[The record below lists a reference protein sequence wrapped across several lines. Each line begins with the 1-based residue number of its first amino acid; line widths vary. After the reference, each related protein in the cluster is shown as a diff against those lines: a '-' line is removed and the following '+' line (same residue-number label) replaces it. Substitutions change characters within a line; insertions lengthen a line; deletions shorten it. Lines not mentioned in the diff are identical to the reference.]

1 MTQVKNT
8 KKRNKFLT
16 KLNNQKYLLMLMI
29 PAVLITLIFKYFPM
43 YGIVLAFK
51 DYNPILGIAGS
62 KWVGLE
68 HFRNFL
74 SSPNFSRLLENTLKL
89 SIYGLLW
96 GFFPPII
103 IALMLNQIMS
113 QKIKSTLQTILYMPN
128 FISTVIIVGIIFLLF
143 SSSGPII
150 SILESIGMNVPNF
163 LTNPGSFRSLYIFS
177 GIWQGMGWASL
188 LYTAVLSGVPPELY
202 EAAEI
207 DGATILQKIR
217 YIELPTMK
225 PLIIINLI
233 LSVGGIMNLGYEKAY
248 LMQTSLNL
256 PTSEIIDT
264 YVYKVGLQSGDY
276 SYSTA
281 IGLFNTAINLVLLLA
296 TTLIINRMNN
306 RKVVAK

>member
-1 MTQVKNT
+1 MTQVKGSS
-8 KKRNKFLT
+8 KQHKFLT
-16 KLNNQKYLLMLMI
+16 KLKNQKYLLMLLI
-29 PAVLITLIFKYFPM
+29 PSVLITLIFKYFPM

-51 DYNPILGIAGS
+51 DYNPMLGITGS
-62 KWVGLE
+62 PWVGLE
-68 HFRNFL
+68 HFRDFL
-74 SSPNFSRLLENTLKL
+74 TSPNFSRLLENTLKL
-89 SIYGLLW
+89 SIYGLLL

-103 IALMLNQIMS
+103 LALMLNQIMS
-113 QKIKSTLQTILYMPN
+113 EKLKSTLQTIMYMPN

-150 SILESIGMNVPNF
+150 SILESLGMNVPNF
-163 LTNPGSFRSLYIFS
+163 LTDPASFRPLYIFS

-188 LYTAVLSGVPPELY
+188 LYTAVLSGIAPELY

-207 DGATILQKIR
+207 DGATILQKIL

-233 LSVGGIMNLGYEKAY
+233 LSVGGIMNIGYEKAY

-256 PTSEIIDT
+256 PASEIIDT

-281 IGLFNTAINLVLLLA
+281 VGLFNTAINLILLLA
-296 TTLIINRMNN
+296 TTLIVSRMNN
-306 RKVVAK
+306 KKAVVK

>member
-1 MTQVKNT
+1 MTQVNKMKNP
-8 KKRNKFLT
+8 NSFFT

-43 YGIVLAFK
+43 YGILLAFK
-51 DYNPILGIAGS
+51 DYNPMLGITGS
-62 KWVGLE
+62 EWVGLE
-68 HFRNFL
+68 HFRDFL

-89 SIYGLLW
+89 AFYGLLW

-113 QKIKSTLQTILYMPN
+113 QKVKSTLQTILYMPN

-150 SILESIGMNVPNF
+150 SILDSMGINVPNF
-163 LTNPGSFRSLYIFS
+163 LTNPDSFRPLYIIS

-207 DGATILQKIR
+207 DGATILQKIMH
-217 YIELPTMK
+217 IELPTMK

-233 LSVGGIMNLGYEKAY
+233 LSVGGIMNIGYEKAF

-256 PTSEIIDT
+256 PKSEIIDT

-281 IGLFNTAINLVLLLA
+281 VGLFNTVINLILLLT
-296 TTLIINRMNN
+296 TTLIVNRINN
-306 RKVVAK
+306 REGSAK

>member
-1 MTQVKNT
+1 MTQVKQVD
-8 KKRNKFLT
+8 KKQRFMT
-16 KLNNQKYLLMLMI
+16 KLKNQKYLLMLLI
-29 PAVLITLIFKYFPM
+29 PSVLITLVFKYFPM
-43 YGIVLAFK
+43 YGITLAFK

-62 KWVGLE
+62 QWVGLE
-68 HFRNFL
+68 HFRDFL
-74 SSPNFSRLLENTLKL
+74 TSPNFMRLLENSLKL

-113 QKIKSTLQTILYMPN
+113 EKIKSTLQTILYMPN

-143 SSSGPII
+143 SSSGPIV
-150 SILESIGMNVPNF
+150 SILESIGINVPNF
-163 LTNPGSFRSLYIFS
+163 LTNPGSFRSLYIIS

-188 LYTAVLSGVPPELY
+188 LYTAVLSGIPPELY
-202 EAAEI
+202 EAADI
-207 DGATILQKIR
+207 DGATIWQKIL
-217 YIELPTMK
+217 YIELPTMR

-233 LSVGGIMNLGYEKAY
+233 LSVGGIMNIGYEKAY

-256 PTSEIIDT
+256 PASEIIDT

-281 IGLFNTAINLVLLLA
+281 VGLFNTVINLILLVT
-296 TTLIINRMNN
+296 TTLIVNSINR
-306 RKVVAK
+306 RKEIK

>member
-1 MTQVKNT
+1 MTQVKQVN
-8 KKRNKFLT
+8 KKQNFMT
-16 KLNNQKYLLMLMI
+16 KLRNQKYLLMLLI
-29 PAVLITLIFKYFPM
+29 PSVLITLVFKYFPM
-43 YGIVLAFK
+43 YGITLAFK

-62 KWVGLE
+62 QWVGLE
-68 HFRNFL
+68 HFRDFL
-74 SSPNFSRLLENTLKL
+74 TSPNFMRLLENSLKL

-113 QKIKSTLQTILYMPN
+113 EKIKSTLQTILYMPN

-143 SSSGPII
+143 SSSGPIV
-150 SILESIGMNVPNF
+150 SILESIGINVPNF
-163 LTNPGSFRSLYIFS
+163 LTNPGSFRPLYIIS

-188 LYTAVLSGVPPELY
+188 LYTAVLSGIPPELY
-202 EAAEI
+202 EAADI
-207 DGATILQKIR
+207 DGATIWQKIL

-233 LSVGGIMNLGYEKAY
+233 LSVGGIMNIGYEKAY

-256 PTSEIIDT
+256 PASEIIDT

-281 IGLFNTAINLVLLLA
+281 VGLFNTVINLILLVT
-296 TTLIINRMNN
+296 TTLIVNSINR
-306 RKVVAK
+306 RKEIK

>member
-163 LTNPGSFRSLYIFS
+163 LTNPGSFRPLYIFS

-296 TTLIINRMNN
+296 TTLIVNRMNN

>member
-1 MTQVKNT
+1 MTQVKQVN
-8 KKRNKFLT
+8 NKQRFMT
-16 KLNNQKYLLMLMI
+16 KLKNQKYLLMLLI
-29 PAVLITLIFKYFPM
+29 PSVLITLVFKYFPM
-43 YGIVLAFK
+43 YGITLAFK

-62 KWVGLE
+62 QWVGLE
-68 HFRNFL
+68 HFRDFL
-74 SSPNFSRLLENTLKL
+74 TSPNFMRLLENSLKL

-113 QKIKSTLQTILYMPN
+113 EKIKSTLQTILYMPN

-143 SSSGPII
+143 SSSGPIV
-150 SILESIGMNVPNF
+150 SILESIGINVPNF
-163 LTNPGSFRSLYIFS
+163 LTNPGSFRSLYIIS

-188 LYTAVLSGVPPELY
+188 LYTAVLSGIPPELY
-202 EAAEI
+202 EAADI
-207 DGATILQKIR
+207 DGATIWQKIL
-217 YIELPTMK
+217 YIELPTMR

-233 LSVGGIMNLGYEKAY
+233 LSVGGIMNIGYEKAY

-256 PTSEIIDT
+256 PASEIIDT

-281 IGLFNTAINLVLLLA
+281 VGLFNTVINLILLIT
-296 TTLIINRMNN
+296 TTLIVNSINR
-306 RKVVAK
+306 RKEIK

>member
-1 MTQVKNT
+1 MTQVKQVN
-8 KKRNKFLT
+8 KKQRFMT
-16 KLNNQKYLLMLMI
+16 KLKNQKYLLMLLI
-29 PAVLITLIFKYFPM
+29 PSVLITLVFKYFPM
-43 YGIVLAFK
+43 YGITLAFK

-62 KWVGLE
+62 QWVGLE
-68 HFRNFL
+68 HFRDFL
-74 SSPNFSRLLENTLKL
+74 TSPNFMRLLENSLKL

-113 QKIKSTLQTILYMPN
+113 EKIKSTLQTILYMPN

-143 SSSGPII
+143 SSSGPIV
-150 SILESIGMNVPNF
+150 SILESIGINVPNF
-163 LTNPGSFRSLYIFS
+163 LTNPGSFRSLYIIS

-188 LYTAVLSGVPPELY
+188 LYTAVLSGIPPELY
-202 EAAEI
+202 EAADI
-207 DGATILQKIR
+207 DGATIWQKIL
-217 YIELPTMK
+217 YIELPTMR

-233 LSVGGIMNLGYEKAY
+233 LSVGGIMNIGYEKAY

-256 PTSEIIDT
+256 PASEIIDT

-281 IGLFNTAINLVLLLA
+281 VGLFNTVINLILLVT
-296 TTLIINRMNN
+296 TTLIVNSINR
-306 RKVVAK
+306 RKEIK

>member
-1 MTQVKNT
+1 MTQVKQVN
-8 KKRNKFLT
+8 KKQNFMT
-16 KLNNQKYLLMLMI
+16 KLRNQKYLLMLLI
-29 PAVLITLIFKYFPM
+29 PSVLITLVFKYFPM
-43 YGIVLAFK
+43 YGILLAFK
-51 DYNPILGIAGS
+51 DYNPMLGIAGS
-62 KWVGLE
+62 QWVGLE
-68 HFRNFL
+68 HFRDFL
-74 SSPNFSRLLENTLKL
+74 TSPNFMRLLENSLKL

-113 QKIKSTLQTILYMPN
+113 EKVKSTLQTILYMPN

-143 SSSGPII
+143 SSSGPIV
-150 SILESIGMNVPNF
+150 SILESIGIDVPNF
-163 LTNPGSFRSLYIFS
+163 LTDPGSFRPLYIIS

-188 LYTAVLSGVPPELY
+188 LYTAVLSGIPPELY

-207 DGATILQKIR
+207 DGATIWQKIL

-233 LSVGGIMNLGYEKAY
+233 LSVGGIMNIGYEKAY

-256 PTSEIIDT
+256 PASEIIDT

-281 IGLFNTAINLVLLLA
+281 VGLFNTVINLILLIT
-296 TTLIINRMNN
+296 TTLIVNGINR
-306 RKVVAK
+306 RKEIK

>member
-1 MTQVKNT
+1 MTQVNKMKNP
-8 KKRNKFLT
+8 NSFFT

-43 YGIVLAFK
+43 YGILLAFK
-51 DYNPILGIAGS
+51 DYNPMLGITGS
-62 KWVGLE
+62 EWVGLE
-68 HFRNFL
+68 HFRDFL

-89 SIYGLLW
+89 AIYGLLW

-150 SILESIGMNVPNF
+150 SILDSMGINVPNF
-163 LTNPGSFRSLYIFS
+163 LTNPDSFRPLYVFS

-207 DGATILQKIR
+207 DGATILQKIMH
-217 YIELPTMK
+217 IELPTMK

-233 LSVGGIMNLGYEKAY
+233 LSVGGIMNIGYEKAF

-256 PTSEIIDT
+256 PKSEIIDT

-281 IGLFNTAINLVLLLA
+281 VGLFNTVINLILLLT
-296 TTLIINRMNN
+296 TTLIVNRINN
-306 RKVVAK
+306 REGSAK

>member
-1 MTQVKNT
+1 MTQVKQVN
-8 KKRNKFLT
+8 NKQRFMT
-16 KLNNQKYLLMLMI
+16 KLKNQKYLLMLLI
-29 PAVLITLIFKYFPM
+29 PSVLITLVFKYFPM
-43 YGIVLAFK
+43 YGITLAFK

-62 KWVGLE
+62 QWVGLE
-68 HFRNFL
+68 HFRDFL
-74 SSPNFSRLLENTLKL
+74 TSPNFMRLLENSLKL

-113 QKIKSTLQTILYMPN
+113 EKIKSTLQTILYMPN

-143 SSSGPII
+143 SSSGPIV
-150 SILESIGMNVPNF
+150 SILESIGINVPNF
-163 LTNPGSFRSLYIFS
+163 LTNPGSFRPLYIIS

-188 LYTAVLSGVPPELY
+188 LYTAVLSGIPPELY
-202 EAAEI
+202 EAADI
-207 DGATILQKIR
+207 DGATIWQKIL
-217 YIELPTMK
+217 YIELPTMR

-233 LSVGGIMNLGYEKAY
+233 LSVGGIMNIGYEKAY

-256 PTSEIIDT
+256 PASEIIDT

-281 IGLFNTAINLVLLLA
+281 VGLFNTVINLILLTT
-296 TTLIINRMNN
+296 TTLIVNGINR
-306 RKVVAK
+306 RKEIK

>member
-1 MTQVKNT
+1 MTQVKQVN
-8 KKRNKFLT
+8 NKQRFMT
-16 KLNNQKYLLMLMI
+16 KLKNQKYLLMLLI
-29 PAVLITLIFKYFPM
+29 PSVLITLVFKYFPM
-43 YGIVLAFK
+43 YGITLAFK

-62 KWVGLE
+62 QWVGLE
-68 HFRNFL
+68 HFRDFL
-74 SSPNFSRLLENTLKL
+74 TSPNFMRLLENSLKL

-113 QKIKSTLQTILYMPN
+113 EKIKSTLQTILYMPN

-143 SSSGPII
+143 SSSGPIV
-150 SILESIGMNVPNF
+150 SILESIGINVPNF
-163 LTNPGSFRSLYIFS
+163 LTNPGSFRPLYIIS

-188 LYTAVLSGVPPELY
+188 LYTAVLSGIPPELY
-202 EAAEI
+202 EAADI
-207 DGATILQKIR
+207 DGATIWQKIL

-233 LSVGGIMNLGYEKAY
+233 LSVGGIMNIGYEKAY

-256 PTSEIIDT
+256 PASEIIDT

-281 IGLFNTAINLVLLLA
+281 VGLFNTVINLILLVT
-296 TTLIINRMNN
+296 TTLIVNSINR
-306 RKVVAK
+306 RKEIK

>member
-1 MTQVKNT
+1 MTQVKQVN
-8 KKRNKFLT
+8 NKQRFMT
-16 KLNNQKYLLMLMI
+16 KLKNQKYLLMLLI
-29 PAVLITLIFKYFPM
+29 PSVLITLVFKYFPM
-43 YGIVLAFK
+43 YGITLAFK

-62 KWVGLE
+62 QWVGLE

-74 SSPNFSRLLENTLKL
+74 TSPNFMRLLENTLKL

-113 QKIKSTLQTILYMPN
+113 EKIKSTLQTILYMPN

-143 SSSGPII
+143 SSSGPIV
-150 SILESIGMNVPNF
+150 SILESIGVNVPNF
-163 LTNPGSFRSLYIFS
+163 LTDPGSFRSLYIIS

-188 LYTAVLSGVPPELY
+188 LYTAVLSGIPPELY

-207 DGATILQKIR
+207 DGATIWQKIL

-233 LSVGGIMNLGYEKAY
+233 LSVGGIMNIGYEKAY

-256 PTSEIIDT
+256 PASEIIDT

-281 IGLFNTAINLVLLLA
+281 VGLFNTVINLILLIT
-296 TTLIINRMNN
+296 TTLIVNSINR
-306 RKVVAK
+306 RKEIK

>member
-1 MTQVKNT
+1 MTQVKQVN
-8 KKRNKFLT
+8 KKQRFMT
-16 KLNNQKYLLMLMI
+16 KLKNQKYLLMLLI
-29 PAVLITLIFKYFPM
+29 PSVLITLVFKYFPM
-43 YGIVLAFK
+43 YGITLAFK

-62 KWVGLE
+62 QWVGLE

-74 SSPNFSRLLENTLKL
+74 TSPNFMRLLENSLKL

-113 QKIKSTLQTILYMPN
+113 EKIKSTLQTILYMPN

-143 SSSGPII
+143 SSSGPIV
-150 SILESIGMNVPNF
+150 SILESIGINVPNF
-163 LTNPGSFRSLYIFS
+163 LTNPGSFRSLYIIS

-188 LYTAVLSGVPPELY
+188 LYTAVLSGIPPELY
-202 EAAEI
+202 EAADI
-207 DGATILQKIR
+207 DGATIWQKIL

-233 LSVGGIMNLGYEKAY
+233 LSVGGIMNIGYEKAY

-256 PTSEIIDT
+256 PASEIIDT

-281 IGLFNTAINLVLLLA
+281 VGLFNTVINLILLVT
-296 TTLIINRMNN
+296 TTLIVNSINR
-306 RKVVAK
+306 RKEIK

>member
-1 MTQVKNT
+1 MTQVKQVD
-8 KKRNKFLT
+8 KKQRFMT
-16 KLNNQKYLLMLMI
+16 KLKNQKYLLMLLI
-29 PAVLITLIFKYFPM
+29 PSVLITLVFKYFPM
-43 YGIVLAFK
+43 YGITLAFK

-62 KWVGLE
+62 QWVGLE
-68 HFRNFL
+68 HFRDFL
-74 SSPNFSRLLENTLKL
+74 TSPNFMRLLENSLKL
-89 SIYGLLW
+89 SIFGLLW

-113 QKIKSTLQTILYMPN
+113 EKIKSTLQTILYMPN

-143 SSSGPII
+143 SSSGPIV
-150 SILESIGMNVPNF
+150 SILESIGINVPNF
-163 LTNPGSFRSLYIFS
+163 LTNPGSFRSLYIIS

-188 LYTAVLSGVPPELY
+188 LYTAVLSGIPPELY
-202 EAAEI
+202 EAADI
-207 DGATILQKIR
+207 DGATIWQKIL

-233 LSVGGIMNLGYEKAY
+233 LSVGGIMNIGYEKAY

-256 PTSEIIDT
+256 PASEIIDT

-281 IGLFNTAINLVLLLA
+281 VGLFNTVINLILLVT
-296 TTLIINRMNN
+296 TTLIVNSINR
-306 RKVVAK
+306 RKEIK

>member
-1 MTQVKNT
+1 MTQVNKMKNP
-8 KKRNKFLT
+8 NSFFT

-43 YGIVLAFK
+43 YGILLAFK
-51 DYNPILGIAGS
+51 DYNPMLGITGS
-62 KWVGLE
+62 EWVGLE
-68 HFRNFL
+68 HFRDFL

-89 SIYGLLW
+89 AIYGLLW

-150 SILESIGMNVPNF
+150 SILDSMGINVPNF
-163 LTNPGSFRSLYIFS
+163 LTNPDSFRPLYIFS

-188 LYTAVLSGVPPELY
+188 LYTAVLAGVPPELY

-207 DGATILQKIR
+207 DGATILQKIMH
-217 YIELPTMK
+217 IELPTMK

-233 LSVGGIMNLGYEKAY
+233 LSVGGIMNIGYEKAF

-256 PTSEIIDT
+256 PKSEIIDT

-281 IGLFNTAINLVLLLA
+281 VGLFNTVINLILLLT
-296 TTLIINRMNN
+296 TTLIVNRINN
-306 RKVVAK
+306 REGSAK

>member
-1 MTQVKNT
+1 M
-8 KKRNKFLT
+8 T
-16 KLNNQKYLLMLMI
+16 KLKNQKYLLMLLI
-29 PAVLITLIFKYFPM
+29 PSVLITLVFKYFPM
-43 YGIVLAFK
+43 YGITLAFK

-62 KWVGLE
+62 QWVGLE
-68 HFRNFL
+68 HFRDFL
-74 SSPNFSRLLENTLKL
+74 TSPNFMRLLENSLKL

-113 QKIKSTLQTILYMPN
+113 EKIKSTLQTILYMPN

-143 SSSGPII
+143 SSSGPIV
-150 SILESIGMNVPNF
+150 SILESIGINVPNF
-163 LTNPGSFRSLYIFS
+163 LTNPGSFRSLYIIS

-188 LYTAVLSGVPPELY
+188 LYTAVLSGIPPELY
-202 EAAEI
+202 EAADI
-207 DGATILQKIR
+207 DGATIWQKIL
-217 YIELPTMK
+217 YIELPTMR

-233 LSVGGIMNLGYEKAY
+233 LSVGGIMNIGYEKAY

-256 PTSEIIDT
+256 PASEIIDT

-281 IGLFNTAINLVLLLA
+281 VGLFNTVINLILLIT
-296 TTLIINRMNN
+296 TTLIVNSINR
-306 RKVVAK
+306 RKEIK

>member
-296 TTLIINRMNN
+296 TTLIVNRMNN

>member
-1 MTQVKNT
+1 MTQVKQVN
-8 KKRNKFLT
+8 NKQRFMT
-16 KLNNQKYLLMLMI
+16 KLKNQKYLLMLLI
-29 PAVLITLIFKYFPM
+29 PSVLITLVFKYFPM
-43 YGIVLAFK
+43 YGITLAFK

-62 KWVGLE
+62 QWVGLE
-68 HFRNFL
+68 HFRDFL
-74 SSPNFSRLLENTLKL
+74 TSPNFMRLLENSLKL

-113 QKIKSTLQTILYMPN
+113 EKIKSTLQTILYMPN

-143 SSSGPII
+143 SSSGPIV
-150 SILESIGMNVPNF
+150 SILESIGINVPNF
-163 LTNPGSFRSLYIFS
+163 LTNPGSFRPLYIIS

-188 LYTAVLSGVPPELY
+188 LYTAVLSGIPPELY
-202 EAAEI
+202 EAADI
-207 DGATILQKIR
+207 DGATIWQKIL

-233 LSVGGIMNLGYEKAY
+233 LSVGGIMNIGYEKAY

-256 PTSEIIDT
+256 PASEIIDT

-281 IGLFNTAINLVLLLA
+281 VGLFNTVINLILLVT
-296 TTLIINRMNN
+296 TTLIVNSINK
-306 RKVVAK
+306 RKEIK

>member
-1 MTQVKNT
+1 MTQVKQVN
-8 KKRNKFLT
+8 NKQRFMT
-16 KLNNQKYLLMLMI
+16 KLKNQKYLLMLLI
-29 PAVLITLIFKYFPM
+29 PSVLITLVFKYFPM
-43 YGIVLAFK
+43 YGITLAFK

-62 KWVGLE
+62 KWVGLD
-68 HFRNFL
+68 HFRDFL
-74 SSPNFSRLLENTLKL
+74 TSPNFMRLLENSLKL

-113 QKIKSTLQTILYMPN
+113 EKIKSTLQTILYMPN

-143 SSSGPII
+143 SSSGPIV
-150 SILESIGMNVPNF
+150 SILESIGINVPNF
-163 LTNPGSFRSLYIFS
+163 LTNPGSFRPLYIIS

-188 LYTAVLSGVPPELY
+188 LYTAVLSGIPPELY
-202 EAAEI
+202 EAADI
-207 DGATILQKIR
+207 DGATIWQKIL

-233 LSVGGIMNLGYEKAY
+233 LSVGGIMNIGYEKAY

-256 PTSEIIDT
+256 PASEIIDT

-281 IGLFNTAINLVLLLA
+281 VGLFNTVINLILLVT
-296 TTLIINRMNN
+296 TTLIVNSINR
-306 RKVVAK
+306 RKEIK

>member
-1 MTQVKNT
+1 MTQVNKMKNP
-8 KKRNKFLT
+8 NSFFT

-43 YGIVLAFK
+43 YGILLAFK
-51 DYNPILGIAGS
+51 DYNPMLGITGS
-62 KWVGLE
+62 EWVGLE
-68 HFRNFL
+68 HFRDFL

-89 SIYGLLW
+89 AIYGLLW

-150 SILESIGMNVPNF
+150 SILESMGINVPNF
-163 LTNPGSFRSLYIFS
+163 LTNPDSFRSLYIFS

-207 DGATILQKIR
+207 DGATILQKIMH
-217 YIELPTMK
+217 IELPTMK

-233 LSVGGIMNLGYEKAY
+233 LSVGGIMNIGYEKAF

-256 PTSEIIDT
+256 PKSEIIDT

-281 IGLFNTAINLVLLLA
+281 VGLFNTVINLILLLT
-296 TTLIINRMNN
+296 TTLIVNRMNK
-306 RKVVAK
+306 REGSAK

>member
-1 MTQVKNT
+1 MTQVKQVN
-8 KKRNKFLT
+8 KKQRFMT
-16 KLNNQKYLLMLMI
+16 KLKNQKYLLMLLI
-29 PAVLITLIFKYFPM
+29 PSVLITLVFKYFPM
-43 YGIVLAFK
+43 YGITLAFK

-62 KWVGLE
+62 QWVGLE
-68 HFRNFL
+68 HFRDFL
-74 SSPNFSRLLENTLKL
+74 TSPNFMRLLENSLKL

-113 QKIKSTLQTILYMPN
+113 EKIKSTLQTILYMPN

-143 SSSGPII
+143 SSSGPIV
-150 SILESIGMNVPNF
+150 SILESIGINVPNF
-163 LTNPGSFRSLYIFS
+163 LTNPGSFRPLYIIS

-188 LYTAVLSGVPPELY
+188 LYTAVLSGIPPELY
-202 EAAEI
+202 EAADI
-207 DGATILQKIR
+207 DGATIWQKIL

-233 LSVGGIMNLGYEKAY
+233 LSVGGIMNIGYEKAY

-256 PTSEIIDT
+256 PASEIIDT

-281 IGLFNTAINLVLLLA
+281 VGLFNTVINLILLVT
-296 TTLIINRMNN
+296 TTLIVNSINR
-306 RKVVAK
+306 RKEIK

>member
-1 MTQVKNT
+1 MTQVNKMKNP
-8 KKRNKFLT
+8 NSFFT

-43 YGIVLAFK
+43 YGILLAFK
-51 DYNPILGIAGS
+51 DYNPMLGITGS
-62 KWVGLE
+62 EWVGLE
-68 HFRNFL
+68 HFRDFL

-89 SIYGLLW
+89 AIYGLLW

-143 SSSGPII
+143 SSSGPIV
-150 SILESIGMNVPNF
+150 SILDSMGINVPNF
-163 LTNPGSFRSLYIFS
+163 LTNPDSFRPLYIFS

-207 DGATILQKIR
+207 DGATILQKIMH
-217 YIELPTMK
+217 IELPTMK

-233 LSVGGIMNLGYEKAY
+233 LSVGGIMNIGYEKAF

-256 PTSEIIDT
+256 PKSEIIDT

-281 IGLFNTAINLVLLLA
+281 VGLFNTVINLILLLT
-296 TTLIINRMNN
+296 TTLIVNRINN
-306 RKVVAK
+306 REGSAK

>member
-1 MTQVKNT
+1 VTQVKQVN
-8 KKRNKFLT
+8 NKQRFMT
-16 KLNNQKYLLMLMI
+16 KLKNQKYLLMLLI
-29 PAVLITLIFKYFPM
+29 PSVLITLVFKYFPM
-43 YGIVLAFK
+43 YGITLAFK

-62 KWVGLE
+62 QWVGLE
-68 HFRNFL
+68 HFRDFL
-74 SSPNFSRLLENTLKL
+74 TSPNFMRLLENSLKL
-89 SIYGLLW
+89 SIFGLLW

-113 QKIKSTLQTILYMPN
+113 EKIKSTLQTILYMPN

-143 SSSGPII
+143 SSSGPIV
-150 SILESIGMNVPNF
+150 SILESIGINVPNF
-163 LTNPGSFRSLYIFS
+163 LTKPGSFRSLYIIS

-188 LYTAVLSGVPPELY
+188 LYTAVLSGIPPELY
-202 EAAEI
+202 EAADI
-207 DGATILQKIR
+207 DGATIWQKIL

-233 LSVGGIMNLGYEKAY
+233 LSVGGIMNIGYEKAY

-256 PTSEIIDT
+256 PASEIIDT

-281 IGLFNTAINLVLLLA
+281 VGLFNTVINLILLVT
-296 TTLIINRMNN
+296 TTLIVNSINR
-306 RKVVAK
+306 RKETK

>member
-1 MTQVKNT
+1 MTQVKQVN
-8 KKRNKFLT
+8 KKQRFMT
-16 KLNNQKYLLMLMI
+16 KLKNQKYLLMLLI
-29 PAVLITLIFKYFPM
+29 PSVLITLVFKYFPM
-43 YGIVLAFK
+43 YGITLAFK

-62 KWVGLE
+62 QWVGLE
-68 HFRNFL
+68 HFRDFL
-74 SSPNFSRLLENTLKL
+74 TSPNFMRLLENSLKL
-89 SIYGLLW
+89 SIFGLLW

-113 QKIKSTLQTILYMPN
+113 EKIKSTLQTILYMPN

-143 SSSGPII
+143 SSSGPIV
-150 SILESIGMNVPNF
+150 SILESIGINVPNF
-163 LTNPGSFRSLYIFS
+163 LTNPGSFRSLYIIS

-188 LYTAVLSGVPPELY
+188 LYTAVLSGIPPELY
-202 EAAEI
+202 EAADI
-207 DGATILQKIR
+207 DGATIWQKIL

-233 LSVGGIMNLGYEKAY
+233 LSVGGIMNIGYEKAY

-256 PTSEIIDT
+256 PASEIIDT

-281 IGLFNTAINLVLLLA
+281 VGLFNTVINLILLIT
-296 TTLIINRMNN
+296 TTLIVNSINR
-306 RKVVAK
+306 RKETK